1 MAEEHINTSVGA
13 ECGGT
18 APAVCT
24 GTTEHWCCT
33 LALVPAW
40 RPQLADTRWL
50 QPGPLMH
57 SPTRAFIIN
66 VFFQHFMTIT

>member
-50 QPGPLMH
+50 QQA
-57 SPTRAFIIN
+57 R
-66 VFFQHFMTIT
+66 